1 MTTFILKEDNA
12 RDRMAA
18 AWKFACSFLELGKP
32 CKVTIDEA
40 KPSRTLDQNAL
51 FHALCGDLAA
61 QKQWAGQRIDTEGW
75 KRLLVDAWARAENKS
90 PGHIVP
96 SLDGQSVVALGIQT
110 RRLKVVEMA
119 ELIEFTYSYC
129 AENGVVTYES
139 RRAA

>member
-1 MTTFILKEDNA
+1 MTTIILGIENA
-12 RDRMAA
+12 RARMAA
-18 AWKFACSFLELGKP
+18 AWSEACRYLEAGKP
-32 CKVTIDEA
+32 VRLTLDEA

-51 FHALCGDLAA
+51 FHALCGDLAG
-61 QKQWAGQRIDTEGW
+61 QRQWAGQRIDTEGW

-110 RRLKVVEMA
+110 RRLKVMEMA

-129 AENGVVTYES
+129 AENGVVTDEY
-139 RRAA
+139 RRTA